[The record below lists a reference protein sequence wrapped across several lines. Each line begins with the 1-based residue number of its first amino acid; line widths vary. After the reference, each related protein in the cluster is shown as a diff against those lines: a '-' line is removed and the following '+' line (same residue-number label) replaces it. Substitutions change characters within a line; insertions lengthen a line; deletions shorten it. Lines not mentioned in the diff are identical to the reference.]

1 MQDDISFI
9 VQRSFRK
16 ADPQFWTHSF
26 SPEEYTLEKAKMHLE
41 NEKLR
46 DSEHNYSYRIIK
58 TTREVV
64 VDSV

>member
-1 MQDDISFI
+1 MQDDLRFI

-16 ADPQFWTHSF
+16 ADPQFWTYSL
-26 SPEEYTLEKAKMHLE
+26 SPEEYTLEKALAHLE

-46 DSEHNYSYRIIK
+46 DSEHTYSYRIIK

-64 VDSV
+64 VDPV